1 MGKRGGRQRRVDG
14 EIQRDRKIW
23 TKRVNVSIKLA
34 AGKMAEREATTDLV
48 E

>member
-1 MGKRGGRQRRVDG
+1 MGKRGEQQRHLDG
-14 EIQRDRKIW
+14 KIQRDRKIG

-34 AGKMAEREATTDLV
+34 AGKMVEWEATTDLA